1 MSIINIVHHDENIY
15 SVAAKERAAVQKLP
29 RHHSKFEKMVR
40 EERQAVLS
48 HHKTMGF
55 AEVPLHCPR
64 HFLRKDC
71 GVRCQVPQSPKQC
84 LLPSRKPPIPKK
96 ADLCDCNSP
105 CKDSSCKNFKKD
117 NIKQVV
123 CAAPKRPKPKFCDTR
138 NGDFHDLEKSGLAPV
153 YIYAKKFGKCP
164 GYIINKRRQEIQKE
178 MHARNEELEKQ
189 PKCRYI
195 SPEDRAKLLGVFY
208 RHIHRLHIDL
218 FIFKP
223 FFFVFRASKRTGRSY
238 KKATKLYH

>member
-29 RHHSKFEKMVR
+29 RHHSKFERMVR
-40 EERQAVLS
+40 EERQAILS
-48 HHKTMGF
+48 NHKTMGF

-64 HFLRKDC
+64 HYLRKDC

-84 LLPSRKPPIPKK
+84 LLPSRKPPVPKK
-96 ADLCDCNSP
+96 ADLCGCNSP
-105 CKDSSCKNFKKD
+105 CKDTPCKNFKKD

-123 CAAPKRPKPKFCDTR
+123 CATAKRPKPKFCDTR

-153 YIYAKKFGKCP
+153 YVYAKKFGKCP
-164 GYIINKRRQEIQKE
+164 GYIIKKKREEIQKE

-195 SPEDRAKLLGVFY
+195 SSEERAKLLGVCSSPLN
-208 RHIHRLHIDL
+208 IQ
-218 FIFKP
+218 
-223 FFFVFRASKRTGRSY
+223 FFFLLIIFLFRVSKRIGKNFKR
-238 KKATKLYH
+238 ATRLCR